1 MLQNLHVKNLALIEE
16 VDVDFDKGLIVFTG
30 ETGAG
35 KSLILGSVNVA
46 LGQKADKDMIRQGT
60 DYSLVELSFFVTEQE
75 AEKLKKMDIYMEDNH
90 TVTVTRKISEGRS
103 VSKINGETVNLNTL
117 KKAMSLLVDI
127 YGQHEHQSLL
137 YPKKHLEILD
147 QFAKEKIESY
157 TAELKT
163 QYRKY
168 LELKK
173 RLESMDLDEGK
184 RARDL
189 EFLEYEVNEILKAE
203 LKEDEDI
210 TLEKEFKRM
219 SNSQNILQA
228 LGETYQEIGYDS
240 PSGAGECIGRGIRS
254 MSAVAD
260 MDEKIPELQNML
272 FELDELC
279 RNLSAEIQ
287 EYHCNMEFD
296 PQYAAEVSERLDLI
310 NHLKLKYG
318 QSITEILSY
327 AEEKQKE
334 IDGLKNL
341 DFEIEAVKTQIDETY
356 RNMDAL
362 CKKISDIRKQE
373 ATVLAEKVIQSLND
387 LNFIS
392 VQFEISITR
401 KEEIT
406 ENGYDFVEF
415 LISTNPGEPLK
426 PLAKVA
432 SGGELSRIMLAMKS
446 ILASTEDVDTLIFDE
461 IDTGISGK
469 TAQKVAEKMAG
480 ISGKHQV
487 ICISHLSQIAA
498 MADHHYLIEKNLEND
513 RTVTNIKQLNRQQ
526 SIAEIVRINGG
537 NEVTEAS
544 LKQATEMK
552 EMAERTKS
560 SLI

>member
-1 MLQNLHVKNLALIEE
+1 
-16 VDVDFDKGLIVFTG
+16 
-30 ETGAG
+30 
-35 KSLILGSVNVA
+35 
-46 LGQKADKDMIRQGT
+46 
-60 DYSLVELSFFVTEQE
+60 
-75 AEKLKKMDIYMEDNH
+75 
-90 TVTVTRKISEGRS
+90 
-103 VSKINGETVNLNTL
+103 
-117 KKAMSLLVDI
+117 
-127 YGQHEHQSLL
+127 
-137 YPKKHLEILD
+137 
-147 QFAKEKIESY
+147 
-157 TAELKT
+157 
-163 QYRKY
+163 
-168 LELKK
+168 
-173 RLESMDLDEGK
+173 
-184 RARDL
+184 
-189 EFLEYEVNEILKAE
+189 
-203 LKEDEDI
+203 
-210 TLEKEFKRM
+210 
-219 SNSQNILQA
+219 
-228 LGETYQEIGYDS
+228 
-240 PSGAGECIGRGIRS
+240 
-254 MSAVAD
+254 
-260 MDEKIPELQNML
+260 
-272 FELDELC
+272 
-279 RNLSAEIQ
+279 
-287 EYHCNMEFD
+287 
-296 PQYAAEVSERLDLI
+296 
-310 NHLKLKYG
+310 
-318 QSITEILSY
+318 
-327 AEEKQKE
+327 
-334 IDGLKNL
+334 
-341 DFEIEAVKTQIDETY
+341 
-356 RNMDAL
+356 MDAL

-401 KEEIT
+401 KEEIS

-498 MADHHYLIEKNLEND
+498 MADHHYLIEKKLEND
-513 RTVTNIKQLNRQQ
+513 RTVTKIKQLNRQQ